1 MDISRKCYA
10 FAEHLFETASDAD
23 LGLPHEPS
31 DAPEATLPKW
41 GINAVE
47 WSLAHAAALEARRSG
62 KRPASLLEQ
71 AARFFNSRTNE
82 AGQEVFHMTCNVSGG
97 GPRG

>member
-1 MDISRKCYA
+1 MELSAKCYDL
-10 FAEHLFETASDAD
+10 AEHLFETATEAE
-23 LGLPHEPS
+23 LTIPHDYS
-31 DAPEATLPKW
+31 DAPADVVEALGLNK
-41 GINAVE
+41 VE
-47 WSLAHAAALEARRSG
+47 WHLAHRAALAARRSG

-97 GPRG
+97 GPR